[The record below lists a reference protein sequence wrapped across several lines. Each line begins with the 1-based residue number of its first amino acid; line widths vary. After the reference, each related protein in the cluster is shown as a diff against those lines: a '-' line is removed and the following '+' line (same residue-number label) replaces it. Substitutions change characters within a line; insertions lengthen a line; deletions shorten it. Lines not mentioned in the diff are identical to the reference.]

1 MKAQKLR
8 DMNIDEL
15 RTEIDSLRRALFN
28 LRVQHATG
36 QLEKPH
42 KLQATK
48 RDLARALT
56 VLSARSD
63 EIEDAMGE
71 EA

>member
-1 MKAQKLR
+1 MKAKQLR
-8 DMNIDEL
+8 DMSADEI
-15 RTEIDSLRRALFN
+15 RNEVDSLRRALFN

-42 KLQATK
+42 RLGATK

-56 VLSARSD
+56 VLAQH
-63 EIEDAMGE
+63 
-71 EA
+71 EAAAAGKEA